1 MSSSEAPG
9 PKGPEPRGPE
19 PGIPKDPDYFSN
31 GGEKPYI
38 TSSELWWYTF
48 FGLNHFAVNEPLWG
62 LAKLMTAGGIGLW
75 WIWDLVFMTSN
86 AASVKRNGF
95 PVPFHFSQR
104 LFGQGAVEPSDGPA
118 QFRQTSTYG
127 LWALSTFL
135 APFGAQA
142 LFEQN
147 YPLLL
152 RNMMNLMVL
161 LYTGYVVI
169 SYIFI
174 DGLDSLS
181 FFGWIWLIIIGSIFL
196 TDVPAILLPWYN
208 TVKVAFDP
216 KTLMTQGIPFTS
228 ELDAYVNGFKADVE
242 SVNTKKMADEI
253 NKKWSIGGTN
263 KEYLQ
268 ELFTPHTAAEA
279 AAMSAKNDVNNGP
292 NKERQTNV
300 WDIAYLAVISPWLKS
315 FMDNAAG
322 TLEFFAARYGVD
334 VEQIK
339 ALMKGGLAGLSGG
352 VTGGVTGGAGGVT
365 GGLGGIASGLGGAGG
380 LTGGL
385 GGGLAGMASGL
396 GGAGGLT
403 GGLAGMEGKVAG
415 GANLENLAGMA
426 GKLGGA
432 GGLGGIATGL
442 AGAGGSLGGIASGL
456 GNAAAIASDI
466 SPAQRAVQAAMK
478 RAALR
483 PQSGGARNDE
493 LSNESLVLGGAVAA
507 IVGAGA
513 LKMAI
518 DYMIPS

>member
-1 MSSSEAPG
+1 MSSDTSTG
-9 PKGPEPRGPE
+9 PGPE
-19 PGIPKDPDYFSN
+19 PGIPKDPDYFSE
-31 GGEKPYI
+31 GGKKPYI

-75 WIWDLVFMTSN
+75 WLWDLVFMTSN

-118 QFRQTSTYG
+118 QFRQTATYG

-147 YPLLL
+147 YPLLI

-174 DGLDSLS
+174 DGLDDLS

-216 KTLMTQGIPFTS
+216 KTLMQQGIPFTS
-228 ELDAYVNGFKADVE
+228 ELDAYVNGFKGDVE
-242 SVNTKKMADEI
+242 SVNTKKLADEI

-263 KEYLQ
+263 KEYLK
-268 ELFTPHTAAEA
+268 ELFTPLTAAEA
-279 AAMSAKNDVNNGP
+279 AAITAKNDINSGP

-315 FMDNAAG
+315 FLNNTAG
-322 TLEFFAARYGVD
+322 ILEFFAARYGVD
-334 VEQIK
+334 VDQIK
-339 ALMKGGLAGLSGG
+339 AMMKGGTEALNGLG
-352 VTGGVTGGAGGVT
+352 GGAGGGLT
-365 GGLGGIASGLGGAGG
+365 GGLGGLGNLAGKVAGGGDLTGGLGGLGNLAGKLGANASGLGGIASGLGGAGG
-380 LTGGL
+380 GL
-385 GGGLAGMASGL
+385 
-396 GGAGGLT
+396 
-403 GGLAGMEGKVAG
+403 E
-415 GANLENLAGMA
+415 
-426 GKLGGA
+426 
-432 GGLGGIATGL
+432 
-442 AGAGGSLGGIASGL
+442 GIASGL
-456 GNAAAIASDI
+456 GNAAANAV
-466 SPAQRAVQAAMK
+466 SPAQLAVQAAQK
-478 RAALR
+478 RAAALN
-483 PQSGGARNDE
+483 QSGGARGDE

-513 LKMAI
+513 LKMAV
-518 DYMIPS
+518 DYMMLQ

>member
-1 MSSSEAPG
+1 MSSDTSSG
-9 PKGPEPRGPE
+9 PGPE
-19 PGIPKDPDYFSN
+19 PGIPKDPDYFSE
-31 GGEKPYI
+31 GGKKPYI

-118 QFRQTSTYG
+118 QFRQTATYG

-142 LFEQN
+142 IFEQN
-147 YPLLL
+147 YPLLI

-174 DGLDSLS
+174 DGLDDLS

-228 ELDAYVNGFKADVE
+228 ELDAYVNGFKGDVE
-242 SVNTKKMADEI
+242 SVNTKKLAEEI

-279 AAMSAKNDVNNGP
+279 AAISAKNDVNNGP

-322 TLEFFAARYGVD
+322 ILEFFAARYGVD
-334 VEQIK
+334 VDQIK
-339 ALMKGGLAGLSGG
+339 AMMKGGTGALNGLGGGAGGGSLGGLAGMAGMAGKVAGG
-352 VTGGVTGGAGGVT
+352 GDLTGGLGGLAGKLGGSA
-365 GGLGGIASGLGGAGG
+365 GGLGGIASGLGGTGGLGG

-385 GGGLAGMASGL
+385 TS
-396 GGAGGLT
+396 AGGIEGLT
-403 GGLAGMEGKVAG
+403 
-415 GANLENLAGMA
+415 NS
-426 GKLGGA
+426 
-432 GGLGGIATGL
+432 I
-442 AGAGGSLGGIASGL
+442 
-456 GNAAAIASDI
+456 GNAS
-466 SPAQRAVQAAMK
+466 SPAQLAVNAAKK
-478 RAALR
+478 RAAGLQLN
-483 PQSGGARNDE
+483 QSGGARGDE

-513 LKMAI
+513 LKMAV
-518 DYMIPS
+518 DYMMLQ